1 MRAAPMMRARLG
13 SLVALT
19 AAAVLALTGCTGGEG
34 TAAPGATSSPSPT
47 ATATPA
53 AAPTVA
59 PPTAAPYV
67 ADFAVLEQTFD
78 ARLGVYAIDTGTGAE
93 VSYRSDERFAYAS
106 TFKALAAAAVLD
118 KTDLADLDRV
128 VTYSQEDLITYS
140 PVAELYVGTGMPL
153 GEIAEAAV
161 RFSDNTAGNLL
172 LDELEG
178 PAGFTAALGAIG
190 DQVTQSVRW
199 EAGLNEAV
207 PGDSRDTTSA
217 RAFASNLRDYALG
230 DVMDQEK
237 RAILIDWMSGNATGD
252 TLIRAGVPAD
262 WTVADKSGSGGY
274 GTRNNIAIVWPPDA
288 EPIVLTIFS
297 TRESLDADRDDALI
311 AQAASFV
318 VDALR

>member
-13 SLVALT
+13 SLIALT

-34 TAAPGATSSPSPT
+34 TAAPGATSSPYPT

-53 AAPTVA
+53 AAPT
-59 PPTAAPYV
+59 AAPYV
-67 ADFAVLEQTFD
+67 ADFAMLEHTFD

-93 VSYRSDERFAYAS
+93 VSYFAYAS

>member
-1 MRAAPMMRARLG
+1 
-13 SLVALT
+13 
-19 AAAVLALTGCTGGEG
+19 
-34 TAAPGATSSPSPT
+34 
-47 ATATPA
+47 
-53 AAPTVA
+53 
-59 PPTAAPYV
+59 
-67 ADFAVLEQTFD
+67 
-78 ARLGVYAIDTGTGAE
+78 
-93 VSYRSDERFAYAS
+93 
-106 TFKALAAAAVLD
+106 
-118 KTDLADLDRV
+118 
-128 VTYSQEDLITYS
+128 
-140 PVAELYVGTGMPL
+140 L